1 MKEGEL
7 NGLRELAS
15 DVADHV
21 IPRFIV
27 PPLGERD
34 EKQFGFFAPGKAP
47 DIGGILA
54 KVWSGRRA
62 FIDLS
67 YLLDEAGRADAFTW
81 LPDIF
86 GRARG
91 MRVRATPMA
100 KLSDMTTHEI
110 PAFKAAI
117 SGGDML
123 KFAICVASGD
133 MVRAD
138 FAADVKSALAGLGLE
153 ATDCAIIADF
163 SDADFSDPDPVAPII
178 GGALEQL
185 QMLGNWLHIIFQGT
199 YYPESN
205 PADPGQS
212 TLCPRNEWL
221 AWRQAVNFD
230 PTTADHLIFGDYAAD
245 SSKMVFGG
253 KGGRPIPHYRYTTE
267 TSWLIERGKASGGY
281 LEVMQ
286 DVCNRV
292 VKSGH
297 FAGSVFSHAD
307 RLIYRTAHGLE
318 GPGNATTWRQINTT
332 HHVTR
337 VVTDVAKVRG
347 IFIQE
352 LAEERVPQEQ
362 MALLDGAV

>member
-1 MKEGEL
+1 MIQSEKVLYCPALRMKEGEL

-15 DVADHV
+15 DVAAHV

-34 EKQFGFFAPGKAP
+34 EKQFGLFAPGKVP

-54 KVWSGRRA
+54 KVWFGRRA

-67 YLLDEAGRADAFTW
+67 YLLDEAGRTEAITW

-91 MRVRATPMA
+91 MQLRAIPMA
-100 KLSDMTTHEI
+100 KLSDMNAHEI
-110 PAFKAAI
+110 PAFKASIA
-117 SGGDML
+117 GADKL
-123 KFAICVASGD
+123 KFALCVASGD
-133 MVRAD
+133 LVRAD
-138 FAADVKSALAGLGLE
+138 FGTDIKSALAAVGLE
-153 ATDCAIIADF
+153 ASDCAVIADF

-185 QMLGNWLHIIFQGT
+185 QTLGNWQHIIFQGT

-205 PADPGQS
+205 PADPGQGM
-212 TLCPRNEWL
+212 LCPRNEWL

-245 SSKMVFGG
+245 SSKMVFGS
-253 KGGRPIPHYRYTTE
+253 KGGRPIPHYRYTTA

-286 DVCNRV
+286 DVCKRV
-292 VKSGH
+292 VNSGH
-297 FAGSVFSHAD
+297 FAGAVFSHAD
-307 RLIYRTAHGLE
+307 LLIYRTAPRTASKVQAMRRHGGKL
-318 GPGNATTWRQINTT
+318 TLHIT
-332 HHVTR
+332 
-337 VVTDVAKVRG
+337 
-347 IFIQE
+347 
-352 LAEERVPQEQ
+352 
-362 MALLDGAV
+362 LLVL